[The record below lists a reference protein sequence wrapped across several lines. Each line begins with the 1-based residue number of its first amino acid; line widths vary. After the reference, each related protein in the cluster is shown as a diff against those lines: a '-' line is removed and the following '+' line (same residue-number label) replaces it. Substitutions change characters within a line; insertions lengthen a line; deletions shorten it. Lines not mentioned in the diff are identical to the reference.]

1 MTVPSGDLKDRVLA
15 FLRDEAAPALHLDAG
30 AIEVLAVRDGV
41 AEVRLGDA
49 CAGCPGSVMGV
60 LKGLE
65 QELHRRVPEV
75 EYLDV
80 VPGTRPGDG

>member
-1 MTVPSGDLKDRVLA
+1 MTDPTGDVKDRVLA
-15 FLRDEAAPALHLDAG
+15 FLRDEAAPALHLDAS
-30 AIEVLAVRDGV
+30 AIEVLAVADGI

-49 CAGCPGSVMGV
+49 CASCPGSIMGV

-75 EYLDV
+75 DYLDV
-80 VPGTRPGDG
+80 VP